1 MIGIGVRQCPS
12 PWVWTARSP
21 HGHRTVAARSRHGHR
36 TVTARSPHGADER
49 ASSSHAPRVLVRS
62 PRSHCQGTAPNP
74 PKQSTASAV
83 TAQSPHGTAIAQP
96 RPGNVPGM
104 ERAAMDAKKTPG
116 GGIVHCSDAGHGI
129 CKLVTKVN
137 RISFSPAGT
146 QQHRE
151 KNKKTQQQQHIP
163 HRRKHADAA
172 LVVLLRRR
180 ERFSH
185 RTLGVIRVIL
195 RRAVPGGQ

>member
-1 MIGIGVRQCPS
+1 MPLILTVPEAVDFDNTYLQERPAQAEHLLNLLRILQDGVAMALIGIGVRQCPS

-146 QQHRE
+146 QQHR
-151 KNKKTQQQQHIP
+151 KNTTTTHP
-163 HRRKHADAA
+163 AP
-172 LVVLLRRR
+172 
-180 ERFSH
+180 S
-185 RTLGVIRVIL
+185 
-195 RRAVPGGQ
+195 